1 MKSLDIMYSTISM
14 TQMTEK
20 RFILNIARLKEKIK
34 KENMKRMSHAKL
46 QDVIR
51 IYVAC
56 YVGSV
61 SNGSSTLV
69 TRSDVGL
76 NYSD

>member
-20 RFILNIARLKEKIK
+20 RFILYSRLKEKRK
-34 KENMKRMSHAKL
+34 MKRMSHAKL
-46 QDVIR
+46 QAVIR

-61 SNGSSTLV
+61 SNSSSTLV
-69 TRSDVGL
+69 TRSDDGL